1 MLSLRLSC
9 EVTARPTLMLVVIAT
24 VWAVPSMVQVTPS
37 GEYSPVITLPTRV
50 IRIQYGATTEAAA
63 PDVAGV

>member
-1 MLSLRLSC
+1 
-9 EVTARPTLMLVVIAT
+9 MLVVIAT